1 MNESALAAETTRQRA
16 AAQRQPSDVARLK
29 LAMAMVLAPQA
40 EEADILAMV
49 DPIARKDS
57 AEPEVRAMASFLQG
71 IATERRRLKESA
83 ATAGARLRDER
94 RARETEKQ
102 RAEAMQER
110 AAAAATKARCPHGPR
125 KKPLRPT
132 EPPSLMSRNGKASLL
147 LVDDDPDLL
156 RLLSIRLKA
165 NNYDVTA
172 VDSGPR
178 ALAAIAASRP
188 DLVLTDLRMEGMD
201 GMALFREIQVA
212 HSGLPVIILTAH
224 GTIPDAVQ
232 AVKDGVF
239 GYLTKPYDA
248 GELLMHIER
257 ALTLHSGGTGR
268 PEGPGH
274 IWREDIVTR
283 SSLMEDLLGKAQRV
297 ANGDASILIQGESGT
312 GKELLAR
319 AIHRASPRLQPPV
332 RRRSTAAR
340 SRDAPRK
347 RALRPYQGILHRRHR
362 RPARP
367 LRRGGQG
374 HALPRRDRRHAA
386 RPPGEAAS
394 RDRDARGAAHRL
406 DPLDP
411 LRRAHHLRDTPRPGA
426 REGRGHFPRGSLLP
440 PERRHAEAPVPRRAA
455 RGHRAPRASFPREAR
470 AALRARAGI
479 VLDDA
484 LELLGKA
491 KWPGNVRQL
500 YNVVEQS
507 IALCPTEVIPRA
519 FVEQAIQVEMHEM
532 TSFEDARKRFER
544 DYLTRILKLTHG
556 SVTQAAKL
564 ARRNRTE
571 FYKLLQ
577 RHGIEAAIFKSEA
590 TK

>member
-1 MNESALAAETTRQRA
+1 
-16 AAQRQPSDVARLK
+16 
-29 LAMAMVLAPQA
+29 
-40 EEADILAMV
+40 
-49 DPIARKDS
+49 
-57 AEPEVRAMASFLQG
+57 
-71 IATERRRLKESA
+71 
-83 ATAGARLRDER
+83 
-94 RARETEKQ
+94 
-102 RAEAMQER
+102 
-110 AAAAATKARCPHGPR
+110 
-125 KKPLRPT
+125 
-132 EPPSLMSRNGKASLL
+132 MSKNGNASLL

-156 RLLSIRLKA
+156 RLLAIRLKA
-165 NNYDVTA
+165 NGYQVTA
-172 VDSGPR
+172 VDSGQR

-201 GMALFREIQVA
+201 GMALFREIQAA

-224 GTIPDAVQ
+224 GTIPDAVA
-232 AVKDGVF
+232 AVNDGVF

-257 ALTLHSGGTGR
+257 GLSLHAGGAR
-268 PEGPGH
+268 SEGPGH
-274 IWREDIVTR
+274 VWREEIVTR

-297 ANGDASILIQGESGT
+297 AAGDASVLIQGDSGS

-319 AIHRASPRLQPPV
+319 AIHRASPRANQPFVAINCGAIPETLLESELFGHTKGSFTGAIADQRGLFVAADKGTLFLDEIGDMPLALQVKLLRVIETREV
-332 RRRSTAAR
+332 RPIGASRSIPFDVRIISATHRDLAREKAAGTFR
-340 SRDAPRK
+340 GDLFYRLNVVALNLPSLAERPEDIGILAHHFLAKLAPR
-347 RALRPYQGILHRRHR
+347 YG
-362 RPARP
+362 
-367 LRRGGQG
+367 
-374 HALPRRDRRHAA
+374 
-386 RPPGEAAS
+386 
-394 RDRDARGAAHRL
+394 
-406 DPLDP
+406 
-411 LRRAHHLRDTPRPGA
+411 
-426 REGRGHFPRGSLLP
+426 REK
-440 PERRHAEAPVPRRAA
+440 
-455 RGHRAPRASFPREAR
+455 ASFSP
-470 AALRARAGI
+470 
-479 VLDDA
+479 DA
-484 LELLGKA
+484 LELLVKA

-507 IALCPTEVIPRA
+507 IALCPTEVIPRT